1 MSTFPSLIG
10 LYSSAPQCGKTT
22 VASYLTGMGYTSLS
36 FATPIKRMAQVL
48 LTELGYSAE
57 EAHNL
62 LHERKEEKLEC
73 VSTTSRHVLQTL
85 GTEFG
90 RGCVHPRVWLMCA
103 ERSLSRHLAEGHPV
117 VFDDCRFPDEADFVR
132 RLGGELWRI
141 ERPGTERQTE
151 HASEGGLDDYPLFD
165 RRLINDGSL
174 LDLHERVNQ
183 LITPT
188 PAAA

>member
-22 VASYLTGMGYTSLS
+22 VASFMSSKGYTRLS

-57 EAHNL
+57 EAYKL
-62 LHERKEEKLEC
+62 LHERKEEKLAC
-73 VSTTSRHVLQTL
+73 ISTTSRHVMQTL

-90 RGCVHPRVWLMCA
+90 RGCVHPRVWLLCA
-103 ERSLSRHLAEGHPV
+103 ERSLSDHRAKGHPV
-117 VFDDCRFPDEADFVR
+117 VFDDCRFPDEADFIR
-132 RLGGELWRI
+132 RLGGQLWRI
-141 ERPGTERQTE
+141 ERPGTDRSTE
-151 HASEGGLDDYPLFD
+151 HASEGSLDDYPLFD

-174 LDLHERVNQ
+174 LDLHERVQ
-183 LITPT
+183 QILATIPT
-188 PAAA
+188 AA

>member
-22 VASYLTGMGYTSLS
+22 VASYLSGMGYVRLS

-57 EAHNL
+57 EAYKL
-62 LHERKEEKLEC
+62 LHERKEEKLERI
-73 VSTTSRHVLQTL
+73 STTSRHVLQTL

-90 RGCVHPRVWLMCA
+90 RGCVHPQVWLMCA
-103 ERSLSRHLAEGHPV
+103 ERALGNHRAEGRPV
-117 VFDDCRFPDEADFVR
+117 VFDDCRFPDEAEFIR

-141 ERPGTERQTE
+141 ERPGNERQTD
-151 HASEGGLDDYPLFD
+151 HTSEGGLDEYPLFD
-165 RRLINDGSL
+165 RRLVNDGSL
-174 LDLHERVNQ
+174 LALHSRVRE
-183 LITPT
+183 IVTPLSL
-188 PAAA
+188 AS

>member
-1 MSTFPSLIG
+1 MSTLPSLIG

-22 VASYLTGMGYTSLS
+22 VASYLSGMGYARLS

-57 EAHNL
+57 EAYKL
-62 LHERKEEKLEC
+62 IYERKEEKLERI
-73 VSTTSRHVLQTL
+73 STTPRHVLQTL

-103 ERSLSRHLAEGHPV
+103 ERSLSRHREEGHPV
-117 VFDDCRFPDEADFVR
+117 VFDDCRFPDEADFIR

-141 ERPGTERQTE
+141 ERPDTERGPA

-165 RRLINDGSL
+165 CRLVNDGTL
-174 LDLHERVNQ
+174 IDLYRQVQER
-183 LITPT
+183 LTPI
-188 PAAA
+188 AA